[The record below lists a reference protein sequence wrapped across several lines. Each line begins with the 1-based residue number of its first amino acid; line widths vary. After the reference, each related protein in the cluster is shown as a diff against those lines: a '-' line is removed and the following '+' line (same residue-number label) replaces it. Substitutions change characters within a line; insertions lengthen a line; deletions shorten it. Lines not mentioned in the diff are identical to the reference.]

1 MDAKSMSLEDL
12 IKREKA
18 NNKGA
23 GGQRGG
29 RGGFR
34 GGRGGAEVPRL
45 RQGAG
50 NFKNREAGFR
60 EGRQSFGQRINRVS
74 RRLQ

>member
-1 MDAKSMSLEDL
+1 MSLEDL
-12 IKREKA
+12 IKRDKA
-18 NNKGA
+18 SNKGA

-29 RGGFR
+29 RGGFK

-50 NFKNREAGFR
+50 IFKKNREGGFR
-60 EGRQSFGQRINRVS
+60 EGRQSFGQGQRINRVS